1 MAFERLIGVYH
12 ADGGLMGELSYLVG
26 KVRGVAHCALCDIT
40 HQTLWTKPEWRG
52 LVSRLGKPF
61 DLVHLNE
68 QSEALEAFTTGGTP
82 CVVGE
87 SGGTLHLLLGP
98 DALETCE
105 GQVSAFE
112 EALVAAIESS
122 ALR

>member
-1 MAFERLIGVYH
+1 MGRLIGAVGT
-12 ADGGLMGELSYLVG
+12 GGARSAGRSGACETLQSML
-26 KVRGVAHCALCDIT
+26 GV
-40 HQTLWTKPEWRG
+40 PSRRG
-52 LVSRLGKPF
+52 LVSRLGEPF
-61 DLVHLNE
+61 ELVHLNE

-98 DALETCE
+98 EGLETCE

-122 ALR
+122 SPC